1 MKILRKH
8 ILDITT
14 SNQKRVT
21 GTKFN
26 LLMKTTKNRILE
38 TYQLSRDWVPVNK
51 ENDPCETGNTPDKK

>member
-51 ENDPCETGNTPDKK
+51 RK